1 MDYVLLSAAERK
13 RKGVRVT
20 FLGTRVFEPFAF
32 PEVAMISD
40 SENMICFSLS
50 DPCPDS
56 LQ

>member
-1 MDYVLLSAAERK
+1 MAVGLYLNNKSW
-13 RKGVRVT
+13 RVT

-32 PEVAMISD
+32 PEVAMISY

-50 DPCPDS
+50 NPCPGS